1 MIKRMDDKIHLGN
14 TTIKMR
20 SRLYLGRACTKEKFW
35 SRNSSSSRKGIL
47 FISTWE
53 GSADWGGSEELWSQ
67 TALRLSAEGYSV
79 SVSVFETVK
88 QHPRILNLLDRGI
101 QVRFRPAR
109 DALRKRVWRKI
120 TGQPAN
126 LNVVELQRSA
136 TAHPPS
142 LVVFSDGGSFSP
154 LDLLEICTSL
164 GIPFVTIAQANVD
177 WHWPIDELAARYR
190 TAFSAALRCYFV
202 SEGNLRLAEKQIG
215 SELLNAEIVRN
226 PFNVDFNSSPPW
238 PEFGKNGALR
248 FACVARLDPPAKG
261 QDLLLEALAGPSWA
275 SRRWALHLYGEG
287 KWRFGLERMVQRLGL
302 SDRVVFEGRVSVEQI
317 WASNHALIMPSRYE
331 GLPLALI
338 EAMLCG
344 RPVIATD
351 VAGHAEVIKDGVTG
365 FLAEAPTVNSIAEA
379 LERFW
384 ARRAEAKEI
393 GAAASRSI
401 RQLIP
406 PDPVGVFADQLKDC
420 LVQVE
425 ARQFPRGYSEA
436 RF

>member
-1 MIKRMDDKIHLGN
+1 MDGKADPGHNAIN
-14 TTIKMR
+14 TR
-20 SRLYLGRACTKEKFW
+20 SRIYLDRSCAKGKLC
-35 SRNSSSSRKGIL
+35 SRNPSSSRQGIL

-53 GSADWGGSEELWSQ
+53 GSEDWGGSEELWSQ
-67 TALRLSAEGYSV
+67 TALRLSEEGYSV
-79 SVSVFETVK
+79 SVSVFETTK
-88 QHPRILNLLDRGI
+88 QHPRIVNLLDRGV
-101 QVRFRPAR
+101 QVRFRPAS
-109 DALRKRVWRKI
+109 DSLRERVWRKI

-126 LNVVELQRSA
+126 LNVLELQRSVA
-136 TAHPPS
+136 AHPPS

-154 LDLLEICTSL
+154 LDLLELCTSL

-202 SEGNLRLAEKQIG
+202 SEGNLRLAEKQIA

-238 PEFGKNGALR
+238 PELGKNCALR
-248 FACVARLDPPAKG
+248 LACVARLEPPAKG

-275 SRRWALHLYGEG
+275 SRRWSLHLYGEG

-317 WASNHALIMPSRYE
+317 WGSNHVLIMPSRYE

-365 FLAEAPTVNSIAEA
+365 FLAEAPTVNSIAGA

-384 ARRAEAKEI
+384 ERRAEAKEI
-393 GAAASRSI
+393 GAAASTSI

-420 LVQVE
+420 LLQAE
-425 ARQFPRGYSEA
+425 ARQFPTGDSEG